1 MLTHKKNRQ
10 PAAKPEDI
18 SVYADDTP
26 SSSEAIPF
34 PGNPMVDIYR
44 AVEAIIKSI
53 PKDCDNPEG
62 EKYFKTVKW
71 NMGQLGRI
79 KSSTSN
85 EEYGNIAFPAVFIH
99 FINVRGLVATSRIG
113 EFRAE
118 CRIQYVLNRLN
129 NGDDEYQTEGVE
141 VFQLINNAINENKS
155 KFSALTERFQFT
167 YWDQPES
174 FSDAL
179 QQYWI
184 TYEVWF
190 RDYSS
195 YYYKDYVDAYF
206 VAPPFTNH
214 SDQIPEANP
223 NNHENHL
230 DGDLDSAAGIEK
242 PVG

>member
-53 PKDCDNPEG
+53 PKDSDNPEG

-129 NGDDEYQTEGVE
+129 NGDDE
-141 VFQLINNAINENKS
+141 
-155 KFSALTERFQFT
+155 
-167 YWDQPES
+167 
-174 FSDAL
+174 
-179 QQYWI
+179 
-184 TYEVWF
+184 
-190 RDYSS
+190 
-195 YYYKDYVDAYF
+195 
-206 VAPPFTNH
+206 
-214 SDQIPEANP
+214 
-223 NNHENHL
+223 
-230 DGDLDSAAGIEK
+230 
-242 PVG
+242 